1 MPHPTASGMTFLF
14 NIIRASL
21 TGDNRLTGARRM
33 KQCFFLAALLA
44 GGIGLMHGSA
54 EASGS
59 IGAGAGKVS
68 PRAAYSQGKAL
79 TFDLLVCD
87 SCPLQKNDL
96 DRDRAEKLTTS
107 LVAVFGGN
115 ETGSP
120 DDDAVRAVCGGGAVQ
135 GAECDLRMELVHYF
149 LTRRFK
155 L

>member
-1 MPHPTASGMTFLF
+1 M
-14 NIIRASL
+14 
-21 TGDNRLTGARRM
+21 RRYLLLAVL
-33 KQCFFLAALLA
+33 LAA
-44 GGIGLMHGSA
+44 GVGLVHDSA

-59 IGAGAGKVS
+59 IGTGAGKVS

-87 SCPLQKNDL
+87 SCPVQRDEL
-96 DRDRAEKLTTS
+96 DRDRAVSLTAS
-107 LVAVFGGN
+107 LVAVFDGD

-120 DDDAVRAVCGGGAVQ
+120 DDEAVTAVCGGGAVQ
-135 GAECDLRMELVHYF
+135 SEECNLRMELVHYF